1 MGAGRPLTDK
11 QKMFVLEYLVDLNA
25 TQAAIR
31 AGYSKKTARF
41 IATENLS
48 KPYLQEAIQEAQKE
62 LAKKSGISPER
73 VLAELAKIGFA
84 DIKQYLEYRTAKS
97 VVGHDEVNG
106 EPIIDYT
113 QIIDVIDS
121 SQVDGSVISEVSISK
136 DGTFKFKL
144 HDKMAALD
152 KIGKHLGMFTDKME
166 LTGKDGGPIETT
178 VTDLTTDQ
186 LKAKAAQLLGI
197 KPQITD

>member
-11 QKMFVLEYLVDLNA
+11 QKKFINEYLVDLNG

-31 AGYSKKTARF
+31 AGYSEKTARF

-48 KPYLQEAIQEAQKE
+48 KPYMQEAIQEAQKE

-84 DIKQYLEYRTAKS
+84 DIKQYLEYKTAKT
-97 VVGHDEVNG
+97 VVDHDPETG
-106 EPIIDYT
+106 EPVIDYK

-121 SQVDGSVISEVSISK
+121 SQVDGSVISEVSIGK

-152 KIGKHLGMFTDKME
+152 KIGKHLGMFKE
-166 LTGKDGGPIETT
+166 NLNLTG
-178 VTDLTTDQ
+178 DLTINVNLTD
-186 LKAKAAQLLGI
+186 
-197 KPQITD
+197 D